1 MTTFHSSAPGFGPLV
16 YHSAYD
22 VEFLNLLPIPQ
33 EVLKVGFAVLV
44 WIRHPQVVGICSSKD
59 LPYSP
64 IAILLLFQHPHRVSN
79 PGAKR
84 NHEMGK
90 PCESPGSGA
99 PGSICPQCRHN
110 DLGVC

>member
-1 MTTFHSSAPGFGPLV
+1 
-16 YHSAYD
+16 
-22 VEFLNLLPIPQ
+22 
-33 EVLKVGFAVLV
+33 
-44 WIRHPQVVGICSSKD
+44 
-59 LPYSP
+59 
-64 IAILLLFQHPHRVSN
+64 LLLFQHPHRVSN